1 MLCFFT
7 NFASTQSIEAPVSGK
22 DLSVDK
28 VLLFVFTLKF
38 INGVGDPG
46 TSAYDIGNDTKFL
59 PFVDVLTD
67 AVFAENLNFCLFLLL
82 TQQYGQLQ
90 FASWIILVVGVEV
103 VVDVD
108 AVEDDV
114 VEDDVVVDAV
124 LFVEP
129 TFMCLTIPEG
139 RL

>member
-7 NFASTQSIEAPVSGK
+7 NFASTQSMDAPVSGK
-22 DLSVDK
+22 DLSVSK
-28 VLLFVFTLKF
+28 VLLFVFTFRL

-46 TSAYDIGNDTKFL
+46 TSAYDIGKDTEFL
-59 PFVDVLTD
+59 PLVDVLID
-67 AVFAENLNFCLFLLL
+67 AAFAENLYFCLFLFL

-90 FASWIILVVGVEV
+90 FASWIILITGVQV

-129 TFMCLTIPEG
+129 TVMCLTIPEG

>member
-46 TSAYDIGNDTKFL
+46 TSAYDIGNDTEFL
-59 PFVDVLTD
+59 PLVDVLID
-67 AVFAENLNFCLFLLL
+67 AAFAENLYFCLFLFL
-82 TQQYGQLQ
+82 T
-90 FASWIILVVGVEV
+90 
-103 VVDVD
+103 
-108 AVEDDV
+108 
-114 VEDDVVVDAV
+114 
-124 LFVEP
+124 
-129 TFMCLTIPEG
+129 
-139 RL
+139 